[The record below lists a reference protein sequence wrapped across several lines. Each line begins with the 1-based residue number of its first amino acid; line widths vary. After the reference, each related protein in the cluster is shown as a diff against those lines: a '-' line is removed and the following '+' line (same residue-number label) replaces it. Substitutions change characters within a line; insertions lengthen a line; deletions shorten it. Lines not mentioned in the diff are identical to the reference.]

1 MSPVYDGRVQWTGD
15 NPFIYVQG
23 AGATDWTAL
32 ALYFRI
38 AAGGAGH
45 GHAIL
50 VLEHPYEPERP
61 GTRRCLT
68 DAPDLWA
75 DLERRFVRRFPLFR
89 PAGAALD
96 CVEVVAGAQFDRETT
111 PGGADH
117 LERGCSDGR
126 ELALHWYGLRT
137 PIAVAQ
143 DPSESATGQHVML
156 AVFRPATSAEI
167 RVDGAALPGQV
178 IDRDFLGG
186 RHPSAA
192 LALSETWIDPR
203 NG

>member
-1 MSPVYDGRVQWTGD
+1 MSPVYNGPVQWTGD
-15 NPFIYVQG
+15 NPFIYLRG
-23 AGATDWTAL
+23 DGATDWTAL

-38 AAGGAGH
+38 AAGSAGH

-50 VLEHPYEPERP
+50 VLEHPYEPERA

-68 DAPDLWA
+68 DAPDVWA

-96 CVEVVAGAQFDRETT
+96 RVEVVIGTQFDRETT
-111 PGGADH
+111 PDGANH
-117 LERGCSDGR
+117 FERARSEGH
-126 ELALHWYGLRT
+126 ELALHWHGLRT

-143 DPSESATGQHVML
+143 EPSESATGQHVML
-156 AVFRPATSAEI
+156 AVFRTAASAEI
-167 RVDGAALPGQV
+167 RVDGGALPGQV
-178 IDRDFLGG
+178 IERDFLGG

-192 LALSETWIDPR
+192 LALSETWIDPG